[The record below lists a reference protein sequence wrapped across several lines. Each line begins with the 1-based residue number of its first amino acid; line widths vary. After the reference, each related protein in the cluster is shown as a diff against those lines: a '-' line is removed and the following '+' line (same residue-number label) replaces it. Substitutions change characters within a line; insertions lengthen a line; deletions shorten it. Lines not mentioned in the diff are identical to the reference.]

1 MPGRKRWER
10 TQKARCCPPVW
21 KRARLYAISVPTA
34 TESTVVA
41 DAMIRLLISPCIPRY
56 EYKAAV

>member
-1 MPGRKRWER
+1 M
-10 TQKARCCPPVW
+10 W

-34 TESTVVA
+34 TETTVVA

-56 EYKAAV
+56 EYNAAV